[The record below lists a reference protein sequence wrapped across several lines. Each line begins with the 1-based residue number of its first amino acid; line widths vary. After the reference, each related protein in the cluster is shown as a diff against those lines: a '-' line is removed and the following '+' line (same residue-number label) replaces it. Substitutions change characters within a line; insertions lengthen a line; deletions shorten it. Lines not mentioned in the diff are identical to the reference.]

1 MAGATDGGIDPGRET
16 LLRALRD
23 GDVRFVLIGG
33 AASESHGL
41 PYATQDIDV
50 TPDREHEN
58 LERLADVLNRLD
70 CRLEI
75 DPNQPDAAVELPADY
90 FTAPTLRR
98 ASVWNLRTVH
108 GKIDLTLAPSGFP
121 DGYTQ
126 LAPGARHARV
136 SRTRVEVAIASL
148 HDVEHSKRLAN
159 RDKDRDYLEDVGR
172 LDAPQSL
179 SENPSLGRDDGY
191 DYEDELEPPSR

>member
-1 MAGATDGGIDPGRET
+1 VAGQADSGIDPGRDA

-33 AASESHGL
+33 AAIESHGL

-58 LERLADVLNRLD
+58 LERLARVLNRLG

-75 DPNQPDAAVELPADY
+75 DPDQPDAAVELPADY
-90 FTAPTLRR
+90 FTAATLRR
-98 ASVWNLRTVH
+98 ATVWNLRTVH

-121 DGYTQ
+121 DGYAQ
-126 LAPGARHARV
+126 LASGARHSRV

-159 RDKDRDYLEDVGR
+159 RGKDRDYLEEVGR
-172 LDAPQSL
+172 LDPPPVARESPTL
-179 SENPSLGRDDGY
+179 DRDY
-191 DYEDELEPPSR
+191 RYEDELEPPSR